1 MQISVILHKI
11 LQNVMNN
18 ARNFI
23 NNSPVVSN
31 IIIINIICLVA
42 SFFFESRYGTNLN
55 QILGLHFVFS
65 EKFSFYQ
72 FFTYMFMHAGIEHI
86 LFNMFAV
93 FMFGRVFEVIWGGK
107 KFLFYYIVAGLGAA
121 IVQQIVW
128 YIDYNAIVSN
138 IDNISA
144 VMQQVSSEGSKVFS
158 EGYNYSDQYL
168 GRLNILLN
176 IPTVGASGA
185 VFGILLAFGYM
196 FPKEKLYLFFLPIPI
211 PARVFVIGYGLIE
224 LVAGVANF
232 SWDNVAHFAHL
243 GGLIFGLLLI
253 LFWKKRGKL
262 FTRDF

>member
-1 MQISVILHKI
+1 
-11 LQNVMNN
+11 
-18 ARNFI
+18 
-23 NNSPVVSN
+23 
-31 IIIINIICLVA
+31 
-42 SFFFESRYGTNLN
+42 
-55 QILGLHFVFS
+55 
-65 EKFSFYQ
+65 
-72 FFTYMFMHAGIEHI
+72 MHAGIEHI

-107 KFLFYYIVAGLGAA
+107 KFLFYYLVAGLGAA
-121 IVQQIVW
+121 IIQQIVW
-128 YIDYNAIVSN
+128 YIDYNAIAGG
-138 IDNISA
+138 IDNMPA
-144 VMQQVSSEGSKVFS
+144 VMQQLSSEGSKVLS
-158 EGYNYSDQYL
+158 EGYNYSDEYL

-196 FPKEKLYLFFLPIPI
+196 FPKEKLFLFFLPIPI
-211 PARVFVIGYGLIE
+211 PARIFVIIYGLIE

-262 FTRDF
+262 FTADL